1 MKLLKLSIIHFLNSA
16 FCLAFNDPETE
27 NCDPDKYIQA
37 NWTCEMYENLLT
49 HNRGENFDQTLKCI
63 GYDVF
68 QDPARATSQN
78 SPTIVNFAL
87 KVLKIESLNI
97 DTSVSN
103 CLLDNFV
110 INYINYLFRS

>member
-1 MKLLKLSIIHFLNSA
+1 MRLLRIFKTFILNGA
-16 FCLAFNDPETE
+16 FCLAFEDPGNE
-27 NCDPDKYIQA
+27 NCDPDKYAKA

-49 HNRGENFDQTLKCI
+49 YNRGENLDQTLKCI

-68 QDPARATSQN
+68 QDPARATSQS

-103 CLLDNFV
+103 LK
-110 INYINYLFRS
+110 